1 METVQGIVG
10 EAVNQETALCE
21 ELTRKEGELM
31 SQRLVRERQLAD
43 LTLGRIAADVKSKET
58 EVATM
63 MEATK
68 GHCDKVLRQMTSE
81 AIATAADGLLLCR
94 DYSQRSRGDQD
105 VMVFTGTHWEYV
117 IPSQWKDFVDQCARR
132 LGLPD
137 SKLKDHMFMNHLY
150 ENVAFNVK
158 GYRQRIVPPDE
169 VWLNV
174 CNGTLQLKADGNVAL
189 RRHRKED
196 MFTYTLPY
204 AYDAQAEC
212 PLWHSFLER
221 VLPEAEAQ
229 RVLGEFMG
237 YCLMP
242 DHRLEKMLWLKGDG
256 QNGKSVTLEI
266 IEALLG
272 SSNVSYLSLSDLTND
287 PIKRAGIEDKMF
299 NISHESG
306 KDVNPNVMKQL
317 ASGERVTIERKY
329 HDPRDI
335 DNYGKFGAAF
345 NILPKAEVT
354 GGFFRRIIILPYNV
368 TIPDEE
374 RDDQLAQ
381 KLKKELSGILN
392 WVLHMLPE
400 LMQRGRFTDSLIC
413 KQAYNAYLM
422 QSDNVRLFLSE
433 MCEPQ
438 EYSTHGA
445 ELFKAYKDYCTDALL
460 KPLGKGNFYKRLEAL
475 THSRVDMSNVT
486 YFKLKIKQ

>member
-1 METVQGIVG
+1 MGNNAINPCSLE
-10 EAVNQETALCE
+10 QEVAQKAN
-21 ELTRKEGELM
+21 ELVA
-31 SQRLVRERQLAD
+31 QRILREKQLLN
-43 LTLGRIAADVKSKET
+43 LTLNRIVEGVKSHET
-58 EVATM
+58 EITTM
-63 MEATK
+63 VTATK
-68 GHCDKVLRQMTSE
+68 GHCDKTLRQVVSD
-81 AIATAADGLLLCR
+81 AIVSAADELLLCR
-94 DYSQRSRGDQD
+94 DYSQRSKGDQQ
-105 VMVFTGTHWEYV
+105 VVVYTGSHWEPV
-117 IPSQWKDFVDQCARR
+117 ASPQWKDFVDKCAERC
-132 LGLPD
+132 GLPEPQR
-137 SKLKDHMFMNHLY
+137 KDHNFMNLLY

-158 GYRQRIVPPDE
+158 GHRMRMVPPNE

-174 CNGTLQLKADGNVAL
+174 SNGTLEMKGDGSVVL
-189 RRHRKED
+189 REHRKED